1 MNNISEKWRAFC
13 EWQQRPSL
21 IPKMTEGHHRC
32 HTCGLE
38 FQGNYCPCCG
48 QSARIGR
55 YSFKNAL
62 LLLLDVWG
70 VGNRSMFRS
79 IRDLMLRPGYMIRD
93 YLSGMQM
100 AYFPPFQMF
109 FLLCTLS
116 ILVNTG
122 LNIQGINRA
131 EKYENEYSEI
141 LTSYFTPFNHAI
153 ETHKAQEKESRG
165 KVEEKP
171 TEETKEQNEAIAETK
186 KKAHSLVDVAF
197 EWGQKHGAVTEL
209 IFLMLFSVPL
219 WLLFRH
225 GPATPDLRFS
235 ECFVAMVYI
244 INMLLIFN
252 ILPSL
257 LCFSPRTEVNYN
269 LLSLLMALFAIKQ
282 LTGYGFVN
290 TVWRVL
296 VSFIPF
302 VITILLFL
310 LGIFYSIYAFE
321 LIMSKF

>member
-1 MNNISEKWRAFC
+1 
-13 EWQQRPSL
+13 
-21 IPKMTEGHHRC
+21 
-32 HTCGLE
+32 
-38 FQGNYCPCCG
+38 
-48 QSARIGR
+48 
-55 YSFKNAL
+55 
-62 LLLLDVWG
+62 
-70 VGNRSMFRS
+70 MFRS

-116 ILVNTG
+116 ILVDTG

-131 EKYENEYSEI
+131 EKYDNEYSEI
-141 LTSYFTPFNHAI
+141 LESWFTPLNHAI

-171 TEETKEQNEAIAETK
+171 TEETKEQNEAEAETK
-186 KKAHSLVDVAF
+186 KKAHSLVDIAF
-197 EWGQKHGAVTEL
+197 EWGEEHVAMTEL

-282 LTGYGFVN
+282 LTGYGLVN

-310 LGIFYSIYAFE
+310 IGIFYSIYAFE

>member
-1 MNNISEKWRAFC
+1 MSTLKWKAFRQ
-13 EWQQRPSL
+13 WQQRPSRV
-21 IPKMTEGHHRC
+21 PTMTGEHHRC
-32 HTCGLE
+32 YTCGHE
-38 FQGNYCPCCG
+38 YQGNYCPCCG

-62 LLLLDVWG
+62 LLFLDVWG
-70 VGNRSMFRS
+70 VGNRGMFRS
-79 IRDLMLRPGYMIRD
+79 IRDLVLRPGYMIRD

-100 AYFPPFQMF
+100 AYFPPFKMF

-116 ILVNTG
+116 ILVDTG
-122 LNIQGINRA
+122 LNIQGIDRA
-131 EKYENEYSEI
+131 EKYENEYMRI
-141 LTSYFTPFNHAI
+141 LGAGLDFIGNRLGV
-153 ETHKAQEKESRG
+153 QKEQPEG

-171 TEETKEQNEAIAETK
+171 AEEAKEWNEAKMETK
-186 KKAHSLVDVAF
+186 KKAHSLIDVAF
-197 EWGQKHGAVTEL
+197 EWGGKHGAVTEL

-244 INMLLIFN
+244 INMLLIYS

-257 LCFSPRTEVNYN
+257 LCFSPKVEVIYN
-269 LLSLLMALFAIKQ
+269 LLSLLLAVVAIKQ
-282 LTGYGFVN
+282 LTGYSLAN
-290 TVWRVL
+290 TVWRIL

-302 VITILLFL
+302 VITILLFIV
-310 LGIFYSIYAFE
+310 GTFYCIYAFE
-321 LIMSKF
+321 LISNSIG

>member
-1 MNNISEKWRAFC
+1 
-13 EWQQRPSL
+13 
-21 IPKMTEGHHRC
+21 
-32 HTCGLE
+32 
-38 FQGNYCPCCG
+38 
-48 QSARIGR
+48 
-55 YSFKNAL
+55 
-62 LLLLDVWG
+62 
-70 VGNRSMFRS
+70 MFRS

-100 AYFPPFQMF
+100 AYFPPFKMF

-116 ILVNTG
+116 ILVDTG

-131 EKYENEYSEI
+131 EKYENEYAEI
-141 LTSYFTPFNHAI
+141 LESWFTPLDYVI
-153 ETHKAQEKESRG
+153 ETHKAQKKDSRG

-171 TEETKEQNEAIAETK
+171 TEETKEQNEAKAETK
-186 KKAHSLVDVAF
+186 KKANSLVDVAF
-197 EWGQKHGAVTEL
+197 EWGEKHGAVTEL

-282 LTGYGFVN
+282 LTGYGLVN

-310 LGIFYSIYAFE
+310 VGIIYSIYAFE